1 VRVAVDR
8 LAAERRPGR
17 RGRRLALV
25 GAAVVAGLVLGVAI
39 DVVCVGGVEAW
50 LARRGGLPQY
60 DVPPYDPRGRVI
72 EVAGRGVYLDC
83 RGSGSPTVVLEAGF
97 GSGAGSW
104 GHVLDATAAVTRT
117 CAWDRPGI
125 GRSEARGLHSGAE
138 TASDLRAA
146 LGAAGESGPYVVV
159 AHSLGGVYAR
169 LFAAA
174 GPVPGATPGDRDA
187 VLGFV
192 MIDAY
197 EPDLGMDVDAA
208 LGPEVREAIR
218 RSIDDTGAMIQ
229 GGEALDWAATMAEL
243 APLGPV
249 ELPALVL
256 SIDPALRYGEPDP
269 DRLAALLD
277 AWHRAVAARYPNGDL
292 EIVPNTGHLI
302 HLERPNLVI
311 ERIRE
316 VVLRH
321 GGA

>member
-1 VRVAVDR
+1 MV
-8 LAAERRPGR
+8 
-17 RGRRLALV
+17 
-25 GAAVVAGLVLGVAI
+25 AAVFTGLILGAAI
-39 DVVCVGGVEAW
+39 DVVRVGGVEAW
-50 LARRGGLPQY
+50 LTRRGGIPQY
-60 DVPPYDPRGRVI
+60 DVPPYDARGRVI
-72 EVAGRGVYLDC
+72 KVAGRGVYLDC
-83 RGSGSPTVVLEAGF
+83 RGSGSPTVLLEAGF

-104 GHVLDATAAVTRT
+104 GHVLDAIAGVTRT

-125 GRSEARGLHSGAE
+125 GRSESRGLHSGAE
-138 TASDLRAA
+138 TASVLRAA
-146 LGAAGESGPYVVV
+146 LAAAGESGPYVVV

-174 GPVPGATPGDRDA
+174 APAPGTPGDA

-192 MIDAY
+192 MIDTY

-208 LGPEVREAIR
+208 LAPEVREAIR
-218 RSIDDTGAMIQ
+218 RSIDDTGNMIQ

-243 APLGPV
+243 APLGPT

-256 SIDPALRYGEPDP
+256 SIDPALRYGAPDP
-269 DRLAALLD
+269 DRLAAILD
-277 AWHRAVAARYPNGDL
+277 AWHRAVGARYPNGEL
-292 EIVPNTGHLI
+292 VIVPNTGHLI

-321 GGA
+321 RGG